1 MSSHNEVEMGK
12 GAPIVWQPRGTKV
25 RLPPGMR
32 KIPRATSGMISS
44 WGRDAMLRRAMKGG
58 TYTPSAKQTRKL
70 GKTEV
75 EGLFEGSPITIRVE
89 GEGVP
94 AKEVGKEYVL
104 MVSRSICTRVGGL
117 LTRCLQQDRYTGH
130 PRATSLYP
138 YTLGRGAREM
148 ALLAK
153 MRVSMKREVTPMLA
167 SVPNHAVWE
176 KAASGKLRRDHLGR
190 ACGTWKPTFISEL

>member
-1 MSSHNEVEMGK
+1 MLEGEVEMGK
-12 GAPIVWQPRGTKV
+12 WLPIVRQSRGTKV

-32 KIPRATSGMISS
+32 KIPRATNGKI
-44 WGRDAMLRRAMKGG
+44 WGRDAMLRRGMKGC

-75 EGLFEGSPITIRVE
+75 EGLFEGSPITIHVE

-104 MVSRSICTRVGGL
+104 TVSQKICTRVGAIL
-117 LTRCLQQDRYTGH
+117 MRCLQQDRYTGH
-130 PRATSLYP
+130 PRATSLSP

-153 MRVSMKREVTPMLA
+153 MRVSMKREVTSMLA

-176 KAASGKLRRDHLGR
+176 RTASGKLRRDHLGR